1 MSLRESL
8 APLVEIVYDESGK
21 GTIVS
26 REIPTEEAWNAARG
40 VESLQYILTVVYFG
54 GAFFLGTLFYRLKLK
69 HPIQKLQ
76 AGAQRIME
84 QDLDF
89 VLRPKE
95 G

>member
-1 MSLRESL
+1 MMNL
-8 APLVEIVYDESGK
+8 GK
-21 GTIVS
+21 ARLSAVRFPPKRHGT
-26 REIPTEEAWNAARG
+26 RPEG

-54 GAFFLGTLFYRLKLK
+54 GAFLLSGTLFYRLKLK

-89 VLRPKE
+89 VLEAE
-95 G
+95 GKDELESLWRRL

>member
-1 MSLRESL
+1 MERGQRGGVSSVHFNSGVFL
-8 APLVEIVYDESGK
+8 AG
-21 GTIVS
+21 
-26 REIPTEEAWNAARG
+26 R
-40 VESLQYILTVVYFG
+40 
-54 GAFFLGTLFYRLKLK
+54 FLLSGTLFYRLKLK

-89 VLRPKE
+89 CSGGRRE